1 MRLTRHLG
9 SEPEEVAHPAGPASQ
24 RRIDPALLMRYSTE
38 GMIVVDANL
47 EIIFRSDRFS
57 SILGYRET
65 DIIGSS
71 VRDFVHPD
79 DHPSMEQLFAELLP
93 VPSGSAVYEARVRDS
108 GGDWRWVQA
117 SVTNLLHDPQVGGV
131 LISLRDVSD
140 AKRVEQAVR
149 DNEQRIRA
157 VLMSSNDTTVLLDS
171 DTTIK
176 WITPNV
182 TNFGY
187 EPDELLGTRG
197 LDLIHPDNLD
207 EAFEELATVLGG
219 EADNLPFTARL
230 RHKDGSWVWVDILG
244 GSLLDDP
251 DVEAIALSIR
261 DVSWRVEAAAALRE
275 SEERFRT
282 MAVHSPL
289 GISLQDVDGNCT
301 FANHRWRQITGL
313 SQDTISNE
321 AWFDLIHPSDVHDVA
336 RVWGLTTGQGRP
348 FASVFRLVRNGG
360 EQRWVSARNAPLFD
374 DAGAVIGHVGSLE
387 DITDLVEAQQDSARL
402 TAITEASPDLV
413 MIQDI
418 AGGILYLNPAA
429 RSFCG
434 AVPGETASVELVP
447 GELLQDALPRLHEGG
462 SWSGEVTLTR
472 ADGNE
477 VPFSALLVGSR
488 GEDGDLQFVSTVLR
502 DLSERKAIE
511 ARLEYDALHDP
522 LTDLPNRRYLTRAVD
537 KAIAR
542 TRKHASW
549 LSVILI
555 DIDNFRVI
563 NNSLGH
569 RVGDEL
575 LRSMAKR
582 LEKVIRPED
591 VLVRVSADEFAILCE
606 NLPTP
611 DEAGNLAEAY
621 RCSVSGHIELAE
633 TEVMVTASAGVAI
646 DDGFQEDPE
655 ALIRDAIAASHEA
668 KVRGRDR
675 FEIFERSIRA
685 RAVDRLTTETELR
698 WALDRSELRSY
709 YQPIISLDTG
719 EVRAVEALLRWE
731 HPHKGFLLP
740 SEFIGVAE
748 ETGLIVPMG
757 RWVVHDACRQAAEWR
772 AAGIGTP
779 DLELSVNLS
788 GRQLSHR
795 NLVEDIG
802 MALDETGLAA
812 ERLTLE
818 ITESVL
824 LDDVKT
830 SLHTLERLRALGV
843 QIAIDDFGTGYSS
856 LTYLR
861 RFPVD
866 TVKIDR
872 SFVHGIRDDKSNA
885 AIVKAVI
892 GLAHALGLRS
902 VAEGVEAPA
911 DLERLRLLGCDCAQ
925 GFLMARPESA
935 EDTRELLAT
944 HPRW

>member
-1 MRLTRHLG
+1 
-9 SEPEEVAHPAGPASQ
+9 
-24 RRIDPALLMRYSTE
+24 MRYSTE

-47 EIIFRSDRFS
+47 EIIFRSDRFA
-57 SILGYRET
+57 SILGYREGV
-65 DIIGSS
+65 IGRSLA
-71 VRDFVHPD
+71 DLVHPD
-79 DHPSMEQLFAELLP
+79 DHASMRQMFAELLAT
-93 VPSGSAVYEARVRDS
+93 PSGSVVHEARVRDS
-108 GGDWRWVQA
+108 EGTWRWIQA
-117 SVTNLLHDPQVGGV
+117 TITNLLHDPQVGGV
-131 LISLRDVSD
+131 LMSLRDVSD
-140 AKRVEQAVR
+140 AKRVEQEVR
-149 DNEQRIRA
+149 ESEQRIRA
-157 VLMSSNDTTVLLDS
+157 VLLSSNDTTVLLDR

-176 WITPNV
+176 WITANV

-197 LDLIHPDNLD
+197 IDLIHPDDLE
-207 EAFEELATVLGG
+207 EAFEQLAMVLDD
-219 EADNLPFTARL
+219 ENDNLPFTARL
-230 RHKDGSWVWVDILG
+230 RQADGSWVWVDMLG

-251 DVEAIALSIR
+251 GVAAIALSIR

-301 FANHRWRQITGL
+301 FANHRWREITGL
-313 SQDTISNE
+313 GQDTISNE
-321 AWFDLIHPSDVHDVA
+321 AWFALIHPSDVHDVA
-336 RVWGLTTGQGRP
+336 RVWGLTTGRGRP
-348 FASVFRLVRNGG
+348 FASVFRLVRSGG
-360 EQRWVSARNAPLFD
+360 EQRWVSARNAPLLD
-374 DAGAVIGHVGSLE
+374 EAGAVIGHVGSLE

-429 RSFCG
+429 RTFCG
-434 AVPGETASVELVP
+434 AASHGTESVELVP
-447 GELLQDALPRLHEGG
+447 GELLQDALPRLREGG
-462 SWSGEVTLTR
+462 SWGGEVTLTR
-472 ADGNE
+472 VDGTE

-488 GEDGDLQFVSTVLR
+488 GDDGDLQYVSTVLR
-502 DLSERKAIE
+502 DMSERHAIE
-511 ARLEYDALHDP
+511 AQLEYDALHDP
-522 LTDLPNRRYLTRAVD
+522 LTDLPNRRYLTRAVEQ
-537 KAIAR
+537 AIAR
-542 TRKHASW
+542 TRRLASW

-582 LEKVIRPED
+582 LKKVIRPED

-606 NLPTP
+606 DLPTP
-611 DEAGNLAEAY
+611 DAAGNLAEAY
-621 RCSVSGHIELAE
+621 RSAVSGHTQLAE

-675 FEIFERSIRA
+675 YEIFERSIRA

-698 WALDRSELRSY
+698 WALDRGELCSY
-709 YQPIISLDTG
+709 YQPIISLETG
-719 EVRAVEALLRWE
+719 EVRAVEALVRWE
-731 HPHKGFLLP
+731 HPRKGLLLP
-740 SEFIGVAE
+740 GEFIGVAE

-757 RWVVHDACRQAAEWR
+757 RWVVHDACRQAAAWH
-772 AAGIGTP
+772 AAGVGSE
-779 DLELSVNLS
+779 DLGLSVNLS

-795 NLVEDIG
+795 DLVDDIG
-802 MALDETGLAA
+802 AALDETALAP

-830 SLHTLERLRALGV
+830 SLYTLERLRELGV

-872 SFVHGIRDDKSNA
+872 SFVHGIREDKSNA

-892 GLAHALGLRS
+892 GLAQALGLRS
-902 VAEGVEAPA
+902 VAEGVEAAA
-911 DLERLRLLGCDCAQ
+911 DLERLRVLGCDSAQ

-935 EDTRELLAT
+935 EDTRELLVSA
-944 HPRW
+944 PRW